1 MSIERLNSD
10 STSAWDSFVT
20 EHPDGTFFHLSGWAT
35 VLTEAFS
42 HTAHYLYHR
51 SDDGTI
57 TGILPLGEVRSWLFG
72 HSLASTPFC
81 VYGGVLATTPEAEA
95 ALLTAA
101 SKLAEDLKVDFL
113 ELRNRQPVDS
123 PISKDWPTKDLH
135 VTFRKSIEADNEAN
149 MMAIPRKQRA
159 MVRKGI
165 KAGLQ
170 SEYDSDNQRFFDAYS
185 QSVRNLG
192 TPVFPKPYFDILRR
206 VFADQCDV
214 LTITHE
220 GELVASVMS
229 FYFRDEVLPY
239 YGGGTLM
246 ARKLKGNDF
255 MYWELMRRSADRG
268 IRLFDFGRSKQGAG
282 SYSFK
287 KNWGFEP
294 VPMHYQYHLVR
305 STDIPDINPNNPKYR
320 LFINGWKKLP
330 LPVSRLLGPYLAKNL
345 G

>member
-1 MSIERLNSD
+1 MSVKTL
-10 STSAWDSFVT
+10 TSARHSEWDDFVT
-20 EHPDGTFFHLSGWAT
+20 RHNDGSFFHLSGWAT
-35 VLTEAFS
+35 VLREAFA
-42 HTAHYLYHR
+42 HKPHYLYYE
-51 SDDGTI
+51 SAGDIAGV
-57 TGILPLGEVRSWLFG
+57 LPLGEVKSLLFG

-81 VYGGVLATTPEAEA
+81 VYGGILADSPEAEA
-95 ALLTAA
+95 ALLDAA
-101 SKLAEDLKVDFL
+101 QTLATELKVDFL
-113 ELRNRQPVDS
+113 ELRNRQPCALADQRG
-123 PISKDWPTKDLH
+123 WPKKELH
-135 VTFRKSIEADNEAN
+135 VTFRKAIEADNEAN

-170 SEYDSDNQRFFDAYS
+170 SGFDSDNLRFFEAYS

-192 TPVFPKPYFDILRR
+192 TPVFPRHYFDILRK
-206 VFADQCDV
+206 VFDEQCDV
-214 LTITHE
+214 LTVTHE
-220 GELVASVMS
+220 GKLVASVMS

-246 ARKLKGNDF
+246 ARQLKGNDF

-268 IRLFDFGRSKQGAG
+268 CRLFDFGRSKQGAG

-294 VPMHYQYHLVR
+294 VPMHYQYHLVK
-305 STDIPDINPNNPKYR
+305 SAELPDINPNNPKYR
-320 LFINGWKKLP
+320 LFINGWKRLP
-330 LPVSRLLGPYLAKNL
+330 LPISRLLGPYLAKNL